1 MAGVGVAPDDDK
13 HLLAVG
19 HQVLDQAAARSE
31 VDGVGGQSVFDELL
45 QFLGRGRVAVPEG
58 NGGTDFLAERSVG
71 QADDRRLQ
79 HARMLVEDLLDL
91 PGVDV
96 EPAPDNQ
103 VLLAV
108 DDVVVAVLVHGGE
121 VPGPEPAVDQGG
133 RRLGGL
139 VPVAL
144 HDIVAVDGDLTWL
157 ARRHVAPFVVDQP
170 ELDACDRGADG
181 TGLALSSGV
190 VKRGDR

>member
-1 MAGVGVAPDDDK
+1 
-13 HLLAVG
+13 
-19 HQVLDQAAARSE
+19 
-31 VDGVGGQSVFDELL
+31 
-45 QFLGRGRVAVPEG
+45 
-58 NGGTDFLAERSVG
+58 
-71 QADDRRLQ
+71 
-79 HARMLVEDLLDL
+79 MLVEDLLDL

-157 ARRHVAPFVVDQP
+157 ARRHVAPFVVDKP
-170 ELDACDRGADG
+170 ELDACNRGADG
-181 TGLALSSGV
+181 TGLAFLPGWL
-190 VKRGDR
+190 KEATGDVSDNPYPSRICSRSLIEPAQGFDR